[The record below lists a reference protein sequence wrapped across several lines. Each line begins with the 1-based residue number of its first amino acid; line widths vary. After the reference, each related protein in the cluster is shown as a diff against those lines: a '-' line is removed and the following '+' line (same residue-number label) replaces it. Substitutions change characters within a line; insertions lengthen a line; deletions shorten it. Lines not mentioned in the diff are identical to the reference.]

1 MGQIQSSINQLSTGV
16 IGGTI
21 AKSLAGDSIKDNLGF
36 KKNILSIDPEQI
48 DAYNEAVGNIVGGD
62 LKAQEAFETQAK
74 IAKEQEQRNHMFNTV
89 VAKYGTNAANKM
101 DDAEIEDRYFE
112 LTDPKGYAK
121 EQQAMDDGFN
131 EYINEEISKYVAA
144 GMDEDRAVTLV
155 TTGVDIMDNPEAA
168 IPNYN
173 YDSAKGKQA
182 NNISLKQSITKKRLN
197 KSFENRL
204 ANAKSRKVRQQS
216 VGGKK

>member
-1 MGQIQSSINQLSTGV
+1 MGQIQSSVNQLSTGI

-36 KKNILSIDPEQI
+36 KKTILGMDPKQI
-48 DAYNEAVGNIVGGD
+48 DTYNEAVGNIVGGD
-62 LKAQEAFETQAK
+62 IKAEEARETQTK

-112 LTDPKGYAK
+112 LTDPEGYAK
-121 EQQAMDDGFN
+121 EQQAQDDGFN

-155 TTGVDIMDNPEAA
+155 TTGVDIMDNPESA

-173 YDSAKGKQA
+173 YDSSKGKQA

>member
-1 MGQIQSSINQLSTGV
+1 MGQIQSSVNQLSTGI

-48 DAYNEAVGNIVGGD
+48 DAYNEAVGNIVGSD
-62 LKAQEAFETQAK
+62 LRSQEALETQAK

-89 VAKYGTNAANKM
+89 AAKYGTNAANKM
-101 DDAEIEDRYFE
+101 EDAELQYKFREITDQQGLAEEEEENSAAIQEMLLEDAGE
-112 LTDPKGYAK
+112 L
-121 EQQAMDDGFN
+121 MN
-131 EYINEEISKYVAA
+131 A
-144 GMDEDRAVTLV
+144 GWDADRAMTFV
-155 TTGVDIMDNPEAA
+155 TTGVDTMDNPEAA
-168 IPNYN
+168 IPNYK
-173 YDSAKGKQA
+173 YDSTKGKQA
-182 NNISLKQSITKKRLN
+182 NNVSLKQSMTKNRLN

>member
-1 MGQIQSSINQLSTGV
+1 MGQIQSTINQMAMGITGAV
-16 IGGTI
+16 V
-21 AKSLAGDSIKDNLGF
+21 AKSVKD
-36 KKNILSIDPEQI
+36 
-48 DAYNEAVGNIVGGD
+48 EAKFRKE
-62 LKAQEAFETQAK
+62 LEEKQALETQAK
-74 IAKEQEQRNHMFNTV
+74 IAKEKEQRNHMFNTV
-89 VAKYGTNAANKM
+89 AAKYGTNAANEM
-101 DDAEIEDRYFE
+101 SEAEINDRYFE

-121 EQQAMDDGFN
+121 ERQAQDDAFH

-144 GMDEDRAVTLV
+144 GMDEDRAATLV

-168 IPNYN
+168 MPNYN

-204 ANAKSRKVRQQS
+204 ANAKSRKIRQQS